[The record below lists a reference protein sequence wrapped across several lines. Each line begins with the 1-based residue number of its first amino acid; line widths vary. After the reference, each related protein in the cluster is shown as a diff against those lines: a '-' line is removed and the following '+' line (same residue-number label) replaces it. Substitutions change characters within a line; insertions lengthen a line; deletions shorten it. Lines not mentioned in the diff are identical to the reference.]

1 MTKPRKARTFHSA
14 SAYAVAV
21 LSDED
26 VKAATGKSMSMLRR
40 ASDPD
45 DHAVEIR
52 CADAAALEAVLI
64 GSGHPPQFIAAFQ
77 DAVEQ
82 YLGHAIEHQPGDLL
96 ERLAEAVEKVG
107 NISAELRAATHPG
120 SPGGTALVPF
130 ECDRIDAAI
139 CEAIDVL
146 EAKRR
151 DIQAIR
157 NKGNVQTIHSKKEAS

>member
-1 MTKPRKARTFHSA
+1 MKPRKPRTFHSA
-14 SAYAVAV
+14 CAFAVAV
-21 LSDED
+21 LSDDD
-26 VKAATGKSMSMLRR
+26 VKAATGKSMSLLRR

-64 GSGHPPQFIAAFQ
+64 EHGHAPQFMTAFQ

-82 YLGHAIEHQPGDLL
+82 HLGHGINHEPGNLL
-96 ERLAEAVEKVG
+96 ERLADAVEKVG
-107 NISAELRAATHPG
+107 NISAELRAATHPD
-120 SPGGTALVPF
+120 SPGGASLVPF
-130 ECDRIDAAI
+130 ECDQVEAAI

-157 NKGNVQTIHSKKEAS
+157 NGGNVHDFNNKKEAS